1 MSFITG
7 KKSILSISSNH
18 ILTDN
23 DNINIVEIN
32 SSGSTVSLT
41 LPSAANNKGRNI
53 LAKVVSHSNLVTI
66 TGTIDGETNFYMNN
80 AKDFISVYS
89 NGTEWKKDRFQAS
102 YETNYINRSDWTNV
116 YPGTNTT
123 KNVNSYITHNLQQNL
138 NNLEITFFISTD
150 GTENNSFEIS
160 RFFYYLPTAVA
171 GTEIIAGI
179 TNYQIDTNNLRVQ
192 IGTAGLPQVTTSGLL
207 NAIDS
212 EDWFYKIVVKRKK

>member
-1 MSFITG
+1 VSFITG
-7 KKSILSISSNH
+7 KKSILSISSDH

-53 LAKVVSHSNLVTI
+53 LAKVVTHSNLVTI

-80 AKDFISVYS
+80 VKDFIGVYS

-116 YPGTNTT
+116 HIGSNTS
-123 KNVNSYITHNLQQNL
+123 KNVDSNVNHNLGAAL
-138 NNLEITFFISTD
+138 SNLEIIFLISTD
-150 GTENNSFEIS
+150 GTDATSF
-160 RFFYYLPTAVA
+160 RK
-171 GTEIIAGI
+171 II
-179 TNYQIDTNNLRVQ
+179 NY
-192 IGTAGLPQVTTSGLL
+192 L
-207 NAIDS
+207 NAGAINQYIAININEFKLQTGLSGIGYQLTDTAATVAIAS
-212 EDWFYKIVVKRKK
+212 QDWYYKIIVKRIS